1 MGSFVIR
8 MKVLP
13 TGPEVPYNAFL
24 EAVKGNLTSEMSLRS
39 SKEEPI
45 AFGLYALIAD
55 IVAPDEEGMIDK
67 VEKAVSSAPN
77 VAQYEVTGVSRMSS
91 TLKV

>member
-1 MGSFVIR
+1 MGSYVIR
-8 MKVLP
+8 IKILP
-13 TGPEVPYNAFL
+13 TGPEVPYSTFL
-24 EAVKGNLTSEMSLRS
+24 QDVRANLSSEMNLRS

-45 AFGLYALIAD
+45 AFGLYAMLAD

-67 VEKAVSSAPN
+67 VEKAVSTAPN